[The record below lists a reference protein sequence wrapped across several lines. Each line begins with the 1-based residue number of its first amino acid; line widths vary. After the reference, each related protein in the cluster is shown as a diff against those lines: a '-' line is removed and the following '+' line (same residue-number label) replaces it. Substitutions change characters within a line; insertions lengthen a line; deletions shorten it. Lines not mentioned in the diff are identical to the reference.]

1 MYNTLHIL
9 YFFLFF
15 FVLSHF
21 IFKLQNVNW
30 LGRSHSNFKKKTE
43 KDDHLIPFGRT
54 LSREEVLVQRNFWH
68 LVSFVVVCGNAV
80 KFQDLR
86 SILRIIVKRHLQRLS
101 ENI

>member
-15 FVLSHF
+15 LFYHILYLSYKMSTGLADPTP
-21 IFKLQNVNW
+21 I
-30 LGRSHSNFKKKTE
+30 SKKTGE
-43 KDDHLIPFGRT
+43 NDHLIPFGRT
-54 LSREEVLVQRNFWH
+54 LSREKALVQGNFWH
-68 LVSFVVVCGNAV
+68 LVNFVIVCGNAV